1 MTNVV
6 VWTSSLKAW
15 LLKNIQRTTD
25 VNLKRVLEKPKD
37 LIKEAPVLK
46 YYDNKHKSNL
56 FMDASQKSIG
66 TILFQ

>member
-6 VWTSSLKAW
+6 VWTSSLRAW

-25 VNLKRVLEKPKD
+25 ANLKRALEELKD

-46 YYDNKHKSNL
+46 YYDNEHKSNL
-56 FMDASQKSIG
+56 SVDASQESIG